1 MHTSIHLSAYFLVVM
16 SAEKCFA
23 LYFPLQAKNFC
34 TIKNSIVVSIIT
46 AAVFSIYNIQWFF
59 TIEKVYVMNIKRMRC
74 QIINAPDFLR
84 FHWGDIDAIIASYVP
99 MGLMLAFNLAIIIL
113 LCKNRG
119 KDLGVGSTSRDIVRV
134 PRVGPPLH
142 RGPLGFW
149 QFSEAGRRNI
159 ACSVICPLHY
169 QSTWFV
175 LTNRSE
181 ASHYR
186 EVYEDGKFFLFQIF
200 WISAKSTVSGA
211 SFAKPFS
218 YS

>member
-1 MHTSIHLSAYFLVVM
+1 MVIFWRCGERYA
-16 SAEKCFA
+16 
-23 LYFPLQAKNFC
+23 
-34 TIKNSIVVSIIT
+34 IT
-46 AAVFSIYNIQWFF
+46 
-59 TIEKVYVMNIKRMRC
+59 C
-74 QIINAPDFLR
+74 
-84 FHWGDIDAIIASYVP
+84 SYCWQ
-99 MGLMLAFNLAIIIL
+99 FQKIL
-113 LCKNRG
+113 LSFNKNTFYVTIYLIFIFLGFFLWLNRHSLSPILSFIFRWSRG
-119 KDLGVGSTSRDIVRV
+119 VSMYDVRWCTEVYIMLWCPWCIVRV

-142 RGPLGFW
+142 QGLLGFW

-186 EVYEDGKFFLFQIF
+186 EVYEDGNFFLFQIF
-200 WISAKSTVSGA
+200 GISAKSTVSGA